1 MICSNLLKR
10 SRKHEVVFYCK
21 IKKEYINYKIDC
33 ENCSNF
39 NLKRNKPIL
48 KRSKKQNK
56 LERDRDKNLI
66 KSGYCGYCGK
76 YCGKLDPHEI
86 YSGSNRKRSIKNGFV
101 ILLCRKCH
109 ENEEIL
115 LELKKKAQKEFEKNY
130 SREKFIEIIGKSYL

>member
-39 NLKRNKPIL
+39 NLKRNKPIT

-66 KSGYCGYCGK
+66 KSGCCGYCGK

-130 SREKFIEIIGKSYL
+130 SREEFIKLIGKSYL